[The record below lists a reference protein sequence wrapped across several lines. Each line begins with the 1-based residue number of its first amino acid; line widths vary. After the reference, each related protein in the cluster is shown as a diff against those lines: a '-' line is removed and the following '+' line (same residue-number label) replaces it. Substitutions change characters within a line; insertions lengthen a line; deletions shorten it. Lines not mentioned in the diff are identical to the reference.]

1 MDKGGAVRSVLNLE
15 LTIMIRRPVLAAA
28 AAVIALGL
36 PAVAKADV
44 PALAVIGGTSFTL
57 NPMNDY
63 YAGAA
68 ATVGG
73 RLALTGPAELTF
85 RLLATAATIDSAFE
99 FRGSRLFSNS
109 DIGPA
114 ATRTVSVDAGM
125 LDFAFRMPSTNPA
138 LSLLTNSGN
147 NGLGNLP
154 SFAVTM
160 LSDGRARILL
170 DDNGGAGS
178 FASSDGDYDDMV
190 LDVTIAG
197 VTPVPE
203 AGELLMMSAG
213 LAFAAAASRRRKAR
227 RA

>member
-1 MDKGGAVRSVLNLE
+1 
-15 LTIMIRRPVLAAA
+15 MIRRPVLAAA

-36 PAVAKADV
+36 PALAQADA
-44 PALAVIGGTSFTL
+44 PAFAVIGGTSFTL

-63 YAGAA
+63 YAGGAS
-68 ATVGG
+68 TVGA
-73 RLALTGPAELTF
+73 RLALTGPAEVTF
-85 RLLATAATIDSAFE
+85 RLVAAAASINNAFE
-99 FRGSRLFSNS
+99 FGGASLFSNS
-109 DIGPA
+109 ELGPA
-114 ATRTVSVDAGM
+114 ASKTLSVGAGT
-125 LDFAFRMPSTNPA
+125 LDFAFRMPSANPA
-138 LSLLTNSGN
+138 LALLTNSGN
-147 NGLGNLP
+147 NGLGPLP

-160 LSDGRARILL
+160 LGNGHARILL

-178 FASSDGDYDDMV
+178 FASIDGDYDDMV

-213 LAFAAAASRRRKAR
+213 LAFAAAVSRRRKAR